1 MIFILLLLIIF
12 EPVLIINSED
22 ELIKQRI
29 INAANYIKN
38 RYDPRIG
45 LVSESEDTGSNVPDG
60 TPCYRTFWVYSDNLW
75 ASQALRPFFPQI
87 AKNISKSIMP
97 YLVEYGYPNLFEVV
111 LGIKITNTIYGKSNL
126 KVATYTF
133 DDVNYTVWVDRHKPG
148 DGEIFYDAEEY
159 ADLAFY
165 LSLNYYLSGDI
176 STSEHWFRIGEKMW
190 NGYGFLD
197 KAAKESGRYQNYKL
211 GLYLFTVKATGFTS
225 EIYNSVENVAWSYQK
240 ENGGIATQSYL
251 NGTIYGTA
259 NVETTSILLLAYN
272 EELIEKFHPQISLKI
287 IFLASMILVIVI
299 VLVLIMI
306 RRLPHNNPKSIRRRF
321 FKKGDYQFT
330 THTCVDSWL

>member
-1 MIFILLLLIIF
+1 MKAGRFSLAIVILLLLSAF
-12 EPVLIINSED
+12 EPVLIIDGED
-22 ELIKQRI
+22 ESINQRLL
-29 INAANYIKN
+29 NAANYIKN

-75 ASQALRPFFPQI
+75 ASQALKPFFPQI
-87 AKNISKSIMP
+87 ANNISKSIMP
-97 YLVEYGYPNLFEVV
+97 YLVEYGYSNLFEVV
-111 LGIKITNTIYGKSNL
+111 LGIKITDTIYGKSNL

-133 DDVNYTVWVDRHKPG
+133 DDTNYTVWVDRHKPG

-165 LSLNYYLSGDI
+165 LSLNYYLKGNR
-176 STSEHWFRIGEKMW
+176 TASEHWFRIGEEMW
-190 NGYGFLD
+190 NDYGFLD

-259 NVETTSILLLAYN
+259 NIETTSILLLAYN
-272 EELIEKFHPQISLKI
+272 EELIEKFHPQISLEI
-287 IFLASMILVIVI
+287 IFLASVILVIGI

-306 RRLPHNNPKSIRRRF
+306 RRLPHDNLKSVRR
-321 FKKGDYQFT
+321 
-330 THTCVDSWL
+330 

>member
-1 MIFILLLLIIF
+1 MKAGRFGLAIVILLLLSAF
-12 EPVLIINSED
+12 EPFLIIDGED
-22 ELIKQRI
+22 ELINQQI
-29 INAANYIKN
+29 LNAANYIIN

-60 TPCYRTFWVYSDNLW
+60 TPCYRTFWIYSDNLW
-75 ASQALRPFFPQI
+75 ASQALKPFFPQI
-87 AKNISKSIMP
+87 AENISKSIMP
-97 YLVEYGYPNLFEVV
+97 YLVKYGCSNLFEVV
-111 LGIKITNTIYGKSNL
+111 LGIKITDTIYGKSNL

-133 DDVNYTVWVDRHKPG
+133 DGANYTVWVDRHRPG

-165 LSLNYYLSGDI
+165 LSLNYYLKGNR
-176 STSEHWFRIGEKMW
+176 TASEHWFRIGEKMW

-211 GLYLFTVKATGFTS
+211 GLYLFTVKAIGFNST
-225 EIYNSVENVAWSYQK
+225 IYYSVENIAWSYQK

-259 NVETTSILLLAYN
+259 NIETTSILLLAYN
-272 EELIEKFHPQISLKI
+272 EELIEKFHPPIFLLEI
-287 IFLASMILVIVI
+287 IFLAFLILVIGIVI
-299 VLVLIMI
+299 IFII
-306 RRLPHNNPKSIRRRF
+306 RRLPHDNPKSIHR
-321 FKKGDYQFT
+321 
-330 THTCVDSWL
+330 

>member
-1 MIFILLLLIIF
+1 MKAGRFSLAIVILLLLSAF
-12 EPVLIINSED
+12 EPVLIIDGED
-22 ELIKQRI
+22 ESINQRLL
-29 INAANYIKN
+29 NAANYIKN

-75 ASQALRPFFPQI
+75 ASQALKPFFPQI
-87 AKNISKSIMP
+87 ANNISKSIIP
-97 YLVEYGYPNLFEVV
+97 YLVEYGCSNLFEVV
-111 LGIKITNTIYGKSNL
+111 LGIKITDTIYGKSNL

-133 DDVNYTVWVDRHKPG
+133 DDANYTVWVDRHKPG

-165 LSLNYYLSGDI
+165 LSLNYYLKGNR
-176 STSEHWFRIGEKMW
+176 TASEHWFRIGEEMW
-190 NGYGFLD
+190 NDYGFLD

-259 NVETTSILLLAYN
+259 NIETTSILLLAYN
-272 EELIEKFHPQISLKI
+272 EELIEKFHPQISLEI
-287 IFLASMILVIVI
+287 IFLSSVILVIGI

-306 RRLPHNNPKSIRRRF
+306 RRLPHDNLKSIRR
-321 FKKGDYQFT
+321 
-330 THTCVDSWL
+330 